1 MSESLLSLL
10 ELLLLT
16 EQTGNA
22 MLPAAAAKATA
33 KEEVLL
39 FN

>member
-1 MSESLLSLL
+1 MSESLLLL

-16 EQTGNA
+16 EQTGDA

>member
-1 MSESLLSLL
+1 MSESLLLL
-10 ELLLLT
+10 KLLPLM
-16 EQTGNA
+16 EQTGDV

>member
-1 MSESLLSLL
+1 MLESLLLL

-16 EQTGNA
+16 EQTGDA
-22 MLPAAAAKATA
+22 MLPAVVAKATA

-39 FN
+39 LN